1 MMDLPRLI
9 STQKVQACYQLSHTV
24 RRPSMAASSRSTLA
38 TLAMGITDQRHW
50 RIIQLFALAGP
61 LIGSATWA
69 ISELPGAQ
77 ASGEILDS
85 LKSLPLLVLTSLP
98 AAYMMGFVPALCTG
112 ILAAIIWAHMGV
124 SPWLRKAGHRRLG
137 PCRFFLRDLPIQQSR
152 AIRYRVRMCP
162 SPHPPLAQH
171 LRTYRRRRAWQLPA
185 RVRLALLH
193 PGGPAGVRR

>member
-1 MMDLPRLI
+1 
-9 STQKVQACYQLSHTV
+9 
-24 RRPSMAASSRSTLA
+24 MATSSRSTLA

-152 AIRYRVRMCP
+152 AIRYRVRMF
-162 SPHPPLAQH
+162 S
-171 LRTYRRRRAWQLPA
+171 RT
-185 RVRLALLH
+185 
-193 PGGPAGVRR
+193 AGVAPGSFQHAFVMPRCILEPLPGFVVRGAERVASSKG